1 MNTFG
6 IWQENQGIEGVKDA
20 AGLPGK
26 LKGLFGKQAPPSFRQ
41 TPPFRRIARERGALF
56 FQTDETK

>member
-26 LKGLFGKQAPPSFRQ
+26 LKGLFGK
-41 TPPFRRIARERGALF
+41 
-56 FQTDETK
+56 